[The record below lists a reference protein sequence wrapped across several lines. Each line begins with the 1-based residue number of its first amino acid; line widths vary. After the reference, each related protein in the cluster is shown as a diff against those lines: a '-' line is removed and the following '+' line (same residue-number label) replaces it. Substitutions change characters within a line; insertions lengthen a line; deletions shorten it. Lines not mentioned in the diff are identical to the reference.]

1 MRKGK
6 AATPAAGRRGTAISG
21 SLPGSTPKTLATLIE
36 ICRNGENE
44 GARIAAANALLDR
57 GWGKPVAPVAPWVLD
72 PPTKIELN
80 FGFKPKEPQ
89 EFGAPALTQPKE
101 LSNGA
106 LSQERLRLAPPDV
119 VDVTPTL

>member
-44 GARIAAANALLDR
+44 GARIAAANALFDR